1 MVWGLVGRAGGREG
15 GDPSYPLPYV
25 CLLSVCTLRR
35 CPGQPGKGWM
45 TRRCQSGNTN
55 CWGFVGICLGIG
67 MTLNAG
73 NVLQMQNWEISV
85 Q

>member
-1 MVWGLVGRAGGREG
+1 MGWWVGLVVVNEETRV
-15 GDPSYPLPYV
+15 SPLPYV

-45 TRRCQSGNTN
+45 TRQCQSGNTN
-55 CWGFVGICLGIG
+55 CRGFVGIYLGIG